1 MSYSIIVPSRN
12 IANLTACVRRLREM
26 GEHGRV
32 IVVWDGDLD
41 SVGCYLEPPISLITG
56 VSPFAFARNVN
67 IGIRAAGE
75 DDVVLLN
82 DDCLLETPGGLS
94 KMAAGAEENDFAIV
108 SARIKGPAHPAHQYR
123 ESNQVEFLPISFV
136 PFACVLIRRELI
148 KYIGYLDE
156 QFAPGGYED
165 NDYCR
170 RAQMEQRDIAVYNGC
185 VVDHQTLPHT
195 FRPEG
200 KPDTYDLVANRKRYE
215 DKWRGK

>member
-67 IGIRAAGE
+67 IGIRAAGN
-75 DDVVLLN
+75 DDVVLLG
-82 DDCLLETPGGLS
+82 DDCLLETSRGLS
-94 KMAAGAEENDFAIV
+94 GLFNCGLGVGVV
-108 SARIKGPAHPAHQYR
+108 SPQVRGPAHPAHAWAKN
-123 ESNQVEFLPISFV
+123 ESPRLAQVTFV
-136 PFACVLIRRELI
+136 PFACVAITRRCI
-148 KYIGYLDE
+148 AAVGMLDE
-156 QFAPGGYED
+156 QFAPGSYED
-165 NDYCR
+165 MDYCHR
-170 RAQMEQRDIAVYNGC
+170 VIDAGISIVVDRTC

-195 FRPEG
+195 FRPAG